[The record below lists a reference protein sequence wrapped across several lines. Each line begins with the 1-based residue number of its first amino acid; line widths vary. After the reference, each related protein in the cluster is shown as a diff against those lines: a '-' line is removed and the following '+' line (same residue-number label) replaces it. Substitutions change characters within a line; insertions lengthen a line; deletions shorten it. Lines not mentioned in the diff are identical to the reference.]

1 MSHARTV
8 IAIVVLAGFRG
19 CTCKARLA
27 PAGSEGR
34 RARGSVPLEWFPRLR
49 NAGDP
54 QRAQWRLIGGA
65 VGVAEAAVD
74 GREAFRYGI
83 AG

>member
-1 MSHARTV
+1 MHLQSQTGTCRIGRPTGAR
-8 IAIVVLAGFRG
+8 FR
-19 CTCKARLA
+19 
-27 PAGSEGR
+27 
-34 RARGSVPLEWFPRLR
+34 PLEWFPRLR